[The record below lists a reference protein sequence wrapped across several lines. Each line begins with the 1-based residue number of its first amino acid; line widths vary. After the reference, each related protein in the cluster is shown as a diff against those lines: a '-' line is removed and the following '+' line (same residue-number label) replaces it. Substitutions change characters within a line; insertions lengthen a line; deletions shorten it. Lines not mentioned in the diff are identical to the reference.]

1 MFKIPSI
8 IVLSICEC
16 QKWWRDV
23 ENWRPL
29 VCEDARCGWRW
40 GRGARHLKV
49 VRIPRVAVRCYRAYV
64 APPAPHYIPR
74 PRARAPP
81 TGLPPPRSPPPPS
94 QTIAH
99 LLKQKTCS
107 YGYQELRSRRGRVT
121 VVSRCDMRALCSVR
135 GPLGGE
141 TRALAAGA
149 RLLSLRMPGQLQPL
163 HFVVEAKARVKE
175 LKSLA
180 SAHAQL
186 QGMTDTDLFGLAV
199 MQNGEYLFVDLES
212 KLSKYA
218 PKSWR
223 SSHTHGLDAN
233 GKPLLELH
241 LVIQFHVESPLLLHD
256 EVGRHLYFLQL
267 RHNIR
272 TRDALPLEV
281 LLLLTGLALQ
291 AEYGDAVSYDDRDYF
306 KVEEYAPD
314 SLTGD
319 WVSAAMRASHRENC
333 GLSKSDAQ
341 VRFIREVCLL
351 PDTINSHR
359 YRLKQSKVEPEPGTV
374 WLLVTAKGIK
384 ILPDNGPLSNFVWSA
399 IGKLSFDRKKFEI
412 RTEEGKIT
420 LYSSSEEKCKYLFAL
435 CKETHQFSMK
445 IAPKFNEIIRKE
457 EEERKLCYG
466 YSKSLN
472 LQYSQNK
479 SEQRISVIST
489 TSSNTTSGIVSDR
502 VQSEDELEIMIDSP
516 PAPSTESLAFAHLL
530 DCSNSYFIRHIPQD
544 EPLSKSSSLQL
555 QKSKSRS
562 KKTKD
567 DCEHVVKTDIKL
579 CSSDLNHNSTQLED
593 TTSLPEQNITEKD
606 SPLSNKLKCTGSQC
620 SSSCSTVIM
629 ARTGLSTLSRT
640 SNASSL
646 ELGYS
651 HTAQNSMLSDNSV
664 AEIDV
669 EYSRDTSSTLYDG
682 IGQAVTVAASSET
695 SGVYTMGSSELTA
708 RSKIDTLYE
717 DSRTDYGGSHYDS
730 YKSSQSND
738 LADFDSV
745 SSILKSKSER
755 TCHSTGTLR
764 LRASLSNIDC
774 VDGASNFTIKN
785 HNDSND
791 MFRERT
797 NSNVS
802 VVSFHGDGSDPTD
815 NKHNLLTAS
824 ELTDLIVGRG
834 VYPKS
839 QSVSDTL
846 DSVSDYV
853 RLPLP
858 FSGDS
863 YLPGHEDTAPSDDN
877 YPNNSF
883 FDRPPTPPARIDS
896 HNLLNLSLPNI
907 LDVDE
912 NIPIRPAM
920 PAFPDKPPPPY
931 EFNHNTSSQLSN
943 PSKAPPAYP
952 GPSSSASLRQAGD
965 KEEVAA
971 RLVTSKPMITILKAE
986 AGEVNVS
993 SERTFASPMVVEHR
1007 FQKSKRHQASSHRAE
1022 RSKLAQGINSSLS
1035 PSREIP
1041 PHGVDSNV
1049 LVAMMKLPPPPPPPR
1064 RTRLPPPPPVA
1075 RLPPPP
1081 PPHNP
1086 IFHQQLYSDVDYVY
1100 YPLQDP
1106 SVSQQNYL
1114 DHKLT
1119 ESRVSNMHK
1128 SGIQYRSTPFLS
1140 TSMSATSMYGSIQ
1153 NLSDTY
1159 VQLPGP
1165 RTSWYT
1171 LTSRTSLSNHSINL
1185 DRPIIPTLVR
1195 EIPSFSRSKSNE
1207 NILNIKDP
1215 PPIKMRR
1222 MPPPPPPPYEHKK
1235 KLPTHLREIKIPNS
1249 ATNVNSNA
1257 SASKVKDANC
1267 DLDIKTLREKSKNLD
1282 LPLIAALCNDR
1293 SLLKQ
1298 TKAFGVPKLSKQS
1311 GSDCESERKCSK
1323 SVLNTTDNIDNKNKQ
1338 DCNVKKTVPGT
1349 QKKMLI
1355 RNPTDKL
1362 PALPG
1367 SESHTPRAMSNT
1379 YVMHPNVFKVKKQQS
1394 SS

>member
-1 MFKIPSI
+1 
-8 IVLSICEC
+8 
-16 QKWWRDV
+16 
-23 ENWRPL
+23 
-29 VCEDARCGWRW
+29 
-40 GRGARHLKV
+40 
-49 VRIPRVAVRCYRAYV
+49 
-64 APPAPHYIPR
+64 
-74 PRARAPP
+74 
-81 TGLPPPRSPPPPS
+81 
-94 QTIAH
+94 
-99 LLKQKTCS
+99 
-107 YGYQELRSRRGRVT
+107 
-121 VVSRCDMRALCSVR
+121 MRALCSVR

-141 TRALAAGA
+141 ARALAAGA
-149 RLLSLRMPGQLQPL
+149 RLLSLRMPGQPQPL

-180 SAHAQL
+180 TSHAQL
-186 QGMTDTDLFGLAV
+186 QGMTDTDLFGLAI

-241 LVIQFHVESPLLLHD
+241 LVVQFHVESPLLLHD
-256 EVGRHLYFLQL
+256 EIGRHLYFLQL
-267 RHNIR
+267 RHNVR
-272 TRDALPLEV
+272 TRDALPAEV

-291 AEYGDAVSYDDRDYF
+291 AEYGDANSYEDRDYF
-306 KVEEYAPD
+306 KVEEYAPP

-319 WVSAAMRASHRENC
+319 WVSAAMRACHREHC
-333 GLSKSDAQ
+333 GLAKTDAQ
-341 VRFIREVCLL
+341 IRFIREVCLL

-359 YRLKQSKVEPEPGTV
+359 YRLKQSKTEPDTGTV

-412 RTEEGKIT
+412 RTDEGKIT

-445 IAPKFNEIIRKE
+445 IAPKFNEILLKE
-457 EEERKLCYG
+457 EEERKICYG

-472 LQYSQNK
+472 LQYNQNK

-530 DCSNSYFIRHIPQD
+530 DCSNSYFIRHIPQA
-544 EPLSKSSSLQL
+544 EPLTKTSSLQL
-555 QKSKSRS
+555 QSKSKSRT
-562 KKTKD
+562 KKCKEE
-567 DCEHVVKTDIKL
+567 CEHVAKNDNKI
-579 CSSDLNHNSTQLED
+579 CASDVSKKSPNQSEE
-593 TTSLPEQNITEKD
+593 TTSLPEQCVVETG
-606 SPLSNKLKCTGSQC
+606 SPVSNKLKCTGSQC

-629 ARTGLSTLSRT
+629 ARAGLSTLSRT
-640 SNASSL
+640 SDASSL
-646 ELGYS
+646 ELGFS
-651 HTAQNSMLSDNSV
+651 HTAQNSMISDNSIV
-664 AEIDV
+664 GLNV
-669 EYSRDTSSTLYDG
+669 EYSRDTALTLYDG

-695 SGVYTMGSSELTA
+695 SGVYTLGSSELTTQ
-708 RSKIDTLYE
+708 SKIDTLSE
-717 DSRTDYGGSHYDS
+717 DSRTEYSGSHYDS
-730 YKSSQSND
+730 YKTSKNND

-755 TCHSTGTLR
+755 NCHSSDTLR
-764 LRASLSNIDC
+764 LRVSLTNTDC
-774 VDGASNFTIKN
+774 VDGATNFSMQDRADSSNI
-785 HNDSND
+785 
-791 MFRERT
+791 FRERT

-802 VVSFHGDGSDPTD
+802 AVSFHGDGSDPTD
-815 NKHNLLTAS
+815 NKHNLLTAT

-858 FSGDS
+858 FCGDS
-863 YLPGHEDTAPSDDN
+863 YIKGHEDTAPSDDN
-877 YPNNSF
+877 YPNTSF
-883 FDRPPTPPARIDS
+883 FDRPPTPPARSDS
-896 HNLLNLSLPNI
+896 RKLLNLSLPNI
-907 LDVDE
+907 LDIDE
-912 NIPIRPAM
+912 NVPVRPT
-920 PAFPDKPPPPY
+920 FHDKPPPPY
-931 EFNHNTSSQLSN
+931 EFNHKTLSSYHLS

-952 GPSSSASLRQAGD
+952 GSTSSNVSLRQAGE

-986 AGEVNVS
+986 AGDVNAS
-993 SERTFASPMVVEHR
+993 IERTFASPMVLEHR
-1007 FQKSKRHQASSHRAE
+1007 FQKSKRHQASSRRAE
-1022 RSKLAQGINSSLS
+1022 RSKLAQGINSNLS
-1035 PSREIP
+1035 PTREIP

-1064 RTRLPPPPPVA
+1064 RTRLPPPPPAA

-1081 PPHNP
+1081 PPHNQ

-1106 SVSQQNYL
+1106 AVSQQNYI

-1119 ESRVSNMHK
+1119 ESRVTNMHK
-1128 SGIQYRSTPFLS
+1128 SSLQYRSTPYLS
-1140 TSMSATSMYGSIQ
+1140 TSISGTSMYGSIQ
-1153 NLSDTY
+1153 NLSDSY
-1159 VQLPGP
+1159 VQLPGT
-1165 RTSWYT
+1165 RASWYS

-1185 DRPIIPTLVR
+1185 DRPIRPTRVPEL
-1195 EIPSFSRSKSNE
+1195 PNFSRTMSDE
-1207 NILNIKDP
+1207 NILNNKDP
-1215 PPIKMRR
+1215 PPIKIRR

-1235 KLPTHLREIKIPNS
+1235 KLPTHLREIKVPNS
-1249 ATNVNSNA
+1249 TTIMNNA
-1257 SASKVKDANC
+1257 ASESKAKDTNC
-1267 DLDIKTLREKSKNLD
+1267 DLDIKIIREKSKNLD

-1298 TKAFGVPKLSKQS
+1298 TKAFGAPKLSKQT
-1311 GSDCESERKCSK
+1311 GSDCESERKCAK
-1323 SVLNTTDNIDNKNKQ
+1323 SVQNTTDNIEVKTKQ
-1338 DCNVKKTVPGT
+1338 ECNVKKTMPGS

-1379 YVMHPNVFKVKKQQS
+1379 YVMHPSVVKVRKNQS